1 MYKILTFGPAKF
13 FLAHLDPN
21 FFFFSFPQHNSWP
34 CNELKFS
41 SHNTTKF

>member
-13 FLAHLDPN
+13 FLAHLDPK
-21 FFFFSFPQHNSWP
+21 FFFSFPQHNSWP

-41 SHNTTKF
+41 SHNTKKF